1 MQVFCSSSKW
11 VSMNG
16 KLQGFPPS
24 VAPQVLQGKVVLNI
38 LLWEKKNKT
47 SCFFHNLLWSKDT
60 FCLTDK
66 DVSFVCNPFECFLQ
80 MVIEGNKIVK
90 LSILFD
96 DINVLRK
103 KYLKL
108 ASNNC
113 HKNSE
118 TRKMVTILLNKY
130 SFFIGLFQRSI
141 VLFQSLIFY
150 MSILCSE

>member
-1 MQVFCSSSKW
+1 
-11 VSMNG
+11 
-16 KLQGFPPS
+16 
-24 VAPQVLQGKVVLNI
+24 
-38 LLWEKKNKT
+38 
-47 SCFFHNLLWSKDT
+47 
-60 FCLTDK
+60 
-66 DVSFVCNPFECFLQ
+66 

-118 TRKMVTILLNKY
+118 TRKMVTILLNK
-130 SFFIGLFQRSI
+130 
-141 VLFQSLIFY
+141 
-150 MSILCSE
+150 